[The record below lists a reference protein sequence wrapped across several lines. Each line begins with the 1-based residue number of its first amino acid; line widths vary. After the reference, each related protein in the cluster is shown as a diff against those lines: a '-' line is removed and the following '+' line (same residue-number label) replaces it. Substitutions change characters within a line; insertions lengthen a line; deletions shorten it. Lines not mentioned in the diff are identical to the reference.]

1 MQRKITDA
9 WPEKAEYT
17 KSWEGLVVR
26 RVIGTGTSNWNG
38 YKQQDRLDFSE
49 KTGTL
54 VNGYRR

>member
-26 RVIGTGTSNWNG
+26 RVIGTGTSSKIDWILAR
-38 YKQQDRLDFSE
+38 KQARW
-49 KTGTL
+49 
-54 VNGYRR
+54 